1 MEDWFDIVKLR
12 AHRGRDTRRGDK
24 IIRTRVWE
32 MLKKMRLDS
41 FVSDV
46 QLNRRTKTVIL
57 TANDMGRVIGR
68 RGMNLRQIEK
78 MLKNWTVDVQ
88 QEKMEGPKPAGKVVY
103 DLSDR
108 MYS

>member
-1 MEDWFDIVKLR
+1 MEEWFDIVKLR

-32 MLKKMRLDS
+32 MLKKMGLDS
-41 FVSDV
+41 FVTDV
-46 QLNRRTKTVIL
+46 QLDRRNKIVTI
-57 TANDMGRVIGR
+57 TANEMGRVIGR

-88 QEKMEGPKPAGKVVY
+88 EDKSSEPFKGGKKVF